1 MEKKMT
7 TRPMGILT
15 LLISLAL
22 LLAGCSGGEPT
33 VDSDA
38 ASSDATAEAM
48 VRKTSAPGATVFI
61 ISPVNGSTINSPTT
75 VKFGISGMA
84 VVPAGL
90 FPDNSGHHHLLI
102 DSELENDDQPIPS
115 DAGHRHFGKGQT
127 ETTIELEPG
136 QHTLQ
141 LVLGDGSHIP
151 HNPPVI
157 SEIIT
162 ITVE

>member
-1 MEKKMT
+1 MVP
-7 TRPMGILT
+7 RLMGTLIFTLT
-15 LLISLAL
+15 ITSALAL
-22 LLAGCSGGEPT
+22 LLTGCGGSEPT
-33 VDSDA
+33 ADHAVAGNGA
-38 ASSDATAEAM
+38 AIGRT
-48 VRKTSAPGATVFI
+48 TPAPGATVFI
-61 ISPVNGSTINSPTT
+61 ISPVNGSTVNSPLT

-84 VVPAGL
+84 VVPAGQ
-90 FPDNSGHHHLLI
+90 FADNSGHHHLLI
-102 DSELENDDQPIPS
+102 DTGLETFDQPIPS

-127 ETTIELEPG
+127 ETAIELEPG

-141 LVLGDGSHIP
+141 LVLGDGNHIP